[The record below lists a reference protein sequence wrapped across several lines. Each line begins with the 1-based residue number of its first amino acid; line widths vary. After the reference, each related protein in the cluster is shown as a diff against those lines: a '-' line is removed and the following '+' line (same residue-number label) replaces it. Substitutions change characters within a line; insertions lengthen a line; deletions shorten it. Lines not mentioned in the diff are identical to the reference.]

1 MSNVLPPE
9 LGVGGGGHHANVIN
23 ATSLFYFLLAPAV
36 LLWFIYWKLSR
47 RHLVELGNKL
57 PGPKPLPVIGNLM
70 TVLGSPHSKNQ
81 SLSVPPMKFPPSNS
95 VLSQI

>member
-1 MSNVLPPE
+1 MSNVIPPE
-9 LGVGGGGHHANVIN
+9 LGAAGGVHHSANVIN
-23 ATSLFYFLLAPAV
+23 ATSLFYFLLAPAL

-70 TVLGSPHSKNQ
+70 TVLGSPHSKNHALP
-81 SLSVPPMKFPPSNS
+81 LSHSHIPRTF
-95 VLSQI
+95 